1 MKFLI
6 GLVALSMSSFS
17 FAADSS
23 WLLCKGQMTIDG
35 DKFNIVVNSLEHRAG
50 VDDEGNDKRVNDL
63 TLIFGNRLIVG
74 QLDTSNDMNGTVA
87 LSTEDGSSRYDGIVM
102 FDYTKPSLI
111 LRGKIVIDEEMT
123 ATIGVRM
130 ACEHMN

>member
-6 GLVALSMSSFS
+6 GLIVLSMSSLT

-23 WLLCKGQMTIDG
+23 WLLCKGQMNIDG

-50 VDDEGNDKRVNDL
+50 IDDEGNDKRVNDL

-87 LSTEDGSSRYDGIVM
+87 LSTADGSSKYDGLVM
-102 FDYTKPSLI
+102 FDYTKPSLS
-111 LRGKIVIDEEMT
+111 LRGKIVIDGEITSMIGLKMT
-123 ATIGVRM
+123 
-130 ACEHMN
+130 CEHMN

>member
-6 GLVALSMSSFS
+6 GLVAFLMSSIL

-23 WLLCKGQMTIDG
+23 WLLCKGQMDIDG

-50 VDDEGNDKRVNDL
+50 VDSEGNDKRVNDL

-74 QLDTSNDMNGTVA
+74 QLDTSDDMNGKVLLATD
-87 LSTEDGSSRYDGIVM
+87 DGKSKFDGVVI
-102 FDYTKPSLI
+102 FDYLIPSLI
-111 LRGKIVIDEEMT
+111 LRGNIVIDEDLTSTILVKMT
-123 ATIGVRM
+123 
-130 ACEHMN
+130 CEHMN

>member
-6 GLVALSMSSFS
+6 GLVAFSMSSIL

-23 WLLCKGQMTIDG
+23 WLLCKGQMDIDG

-50 VDDEGNDKRVNDL
+50 IDSEGNEKRVNDL

-74 QLDTSNDMNGTVA
+74 QLDTSEDMNGPVL
-87 LSTEDGSSRYDGIVM
+87 LSTADGRSKFDGVVI
-102 FDYTKPSLI
+102 FDYSKPSLT
-111 LRGKIVIDEEMT
+111 LRGEIVIDKELTSRVFVKMTCEEM
-123 ATIGVRM
+123 
-130 ACEHMN
+130 N